1 MLSDLLAMSQPY
13 LVTGYTD
20 LRRGIDGLAGIIQG
34 KLNLDPYS
42 SAVFLFCGRRR
53 DRIHYYIIYRVKV
66 CGVAGNVVFI
76 GIWNIFRLSGGTR
89 AFRQSG
95 GGKRRGEDGC
105 WWREKIVAKREK
117 TWYTSDRSTCIFSVL
132 VTEQY
137 S

>member
-53 DRIHYYIIYRVKV
+53 DRIK
-66 CGVAGNVVFI
+66 G
-76 GIWNIFRLSGGTR
+76 L
-89 AFRQSG
+89 
-95 GGKRRGEDGC
+95 RR
-105 WWREKIVAKREK
+105 RNA
-117 TWYTSDRSTCIFSVL
+117 
-132 VTEQY
+132 
-137 S
+137 

>member
-53 DRIHYYIIYRVKV
+53 DRIKGLH
-66 CGVAGNVVFI
+66 GI
-76 GIWNIFRLSGGTR
+76 GEADIRGMGTGSSCCISVWTTASSGGR
-89 AFRQSG
+89 GR
-95 GGKRRGEDGC
+95 KRRRC
-105 WWREKIVAKREK
+105 
-117 TWYTSDRSTCIFSVL
+117 C
-132 VTEQY
+132 
-137 S
+137 